1 MFLLK
6 KILSQFLMPL
16 PIASILLLAALAL
29 LIFTRRRRMPA
40 VLVGASLL
48 LILVGGN
55 GHVAD
60 GLLRPLEA
68 RYAACAIGR
77 VTEPAIVSSGDAM
90 SDPAIVSS
98 GGAMSDPRAA
108 VSGDG
113 AAAVSTGP
121 AFVVVL
127 GAGHVSD
134 PSIPLSSRV
143 NEAAVIRLVEG
154 IRLQRLCPD
163 AKLIVSGGTVFDP
176 QPSAKLMADLA
187 VELGVAREEIIQVD
201 QPMDTPE
208 EARCIAPIVGA
219 APFLLVT
226 SASHMPR
233 AVALFEEAGTHPI
246 PAPTHYFTR
255 KRLGPSLGHY
265 FPSAYNLAKTERV
278 IHERVGMMWARVR
291 GEG

>member
-16 PIASILLLAALAL
+16 PITSLLLLAALVVL
-29 LIFTRRRRMPA
+29 LFTRRRKTP
-40 VLVGASLL
+40 VFLVGVAFL
-48 LILVGGN
+48 LILAAGN
-55 GHVAD
+55 GRVAD
-60 GLLRPLEA
+60 GLLRPLESQH
-68 RYAACAIGR
+68 AALA
-77 VTEPAIVSSGDAM
+77 VEP
-90 SDPAIVSS
+90 S
-98 GGAMSDPRAA
+98 GGALA
-108 VSGDG
+108 VEPGG
-113 AAAVSTGP
+113 AAAVPASP
-121 AFVVVL
+121 AFIVIL

-154 IRLQRLCPD
+154 IRLQRLYPG

-219 APFLLVT
+219 SPFLLVT

-233 AVALFEEAGTHPI
+233 AVALFERAGTHPI

-255 KRLGPSLGHY
+255 QRLGPSLGYY
-265 FPSAYNLAKTERV
+265 FPSSYNLAKTERV
-278 IHERVGMMWARVR
+278 IHERVGMLWARVR